1 MLSSQFVGNASL
13 IFVPSDRNILHRP
26 KTSLAFKLGDFDFDT
41 RAGVGRRGFGNIA
54 SQLRRST
61 GCRHGRVSL
70 VYHDHHIR
78 SASCTHQQRE
88 SGQSRRLRRRLRRAH
103 PDGHGSGEIGQPAR
117 TAPRRTLLVQVLV
130 AVFVER
136 RRARQA
142 AGLGSS
148 NKHLDLEV
156 DVGLSGK
163 RPRSLE
169 RLSDP
174 LDLRCN
180 CVERLEGSAL
190 SHA

>member
-1 MLSSQFVGNASL
+1 MDASASYIMITTYVALHALTNNESPARVGDCGGDFGVHIRTATEAERSSSQL
-13 IFVPSDRNILHRP
+13 
-26 KTSLAFKLGDFDFDT
+26 
-41 RAGVGRRGFGNIA
+41 
-54 SQLRRST
+54 
-61 GCRHGRVSL
+61 
-70 VYHDHHIR
+70 
-78 SASCTHQQRE
+78 E
-88 SGQSRRLRRRLRRAH
+88 RL
-103 PDGHGSGEIGQPAR
+103 
-117 TAPRRTLLVQVLV
+117 PRRTLLVQVLV